1 MLSAA
6 AAGIVNLVGMPAMAE
21 TLSSYLEVAN
31 AELAT
36 KQAAFYES
44 LEAFQPYSYRWD
56 TDARKLLITRSS
68 SGEVLKE
75 FELIPVGAYNA
86 QQGTWLWSWAN
97 KSVPRHLDLVKSF
110 APLAEQFPEHKS
122 FVTAAPIEV
131 EPIYG
136 QDMTAAAIKHLGGIG
151 MWRDGD
157 PGGVV
162 VYFVVME

>member
-1 MLSAA
+1 MLAVA

-21 TLSSYLEVAN
+21 TLSSYLEAAN
-31 AELAT
+31 AELAV
-36 KQAAFYES
+36 KQAAFYGS
-44 LEAFQPYSYRWD
+44 LEALQPYSYSWD
-56 TDARKLLITRSS
+56 ANARKLFITNGS

-75 FELIPVGAYNA
+75 FGLIPVGAYNA

-97 KSVPRHLDLVKSF
+97 SSVPGHLELVKSF

-157 PGGVV
+157 LEGVV